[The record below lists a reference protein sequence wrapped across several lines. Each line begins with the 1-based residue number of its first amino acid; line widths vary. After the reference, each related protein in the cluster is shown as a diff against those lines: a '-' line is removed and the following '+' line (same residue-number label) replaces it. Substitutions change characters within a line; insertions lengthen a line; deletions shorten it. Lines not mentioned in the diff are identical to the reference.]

1 VTFAVNGGRVIPPAH
16 EGTMEPET
24 KSELRS
30 RMKRVLTEFA
40 ALESFNEDEEEAR
53 ANLEKEMRQVAH
65 SWEFLCGM
73 AEGVNIVTRMHPF
86 AVQDVTFRLVAR
98 LVMVCISKLGLEA
111 IQEVEDG
118 ESFPEEL

>member
-16 EGTMEPET
+16 KGTMEPES

-40 ALESFNEDEEEAR
+40 AIESYDDEEEQAR
-53 ANLEKEMRQVAH
+53 KDLEKEMRQVAH

-73 AEGVNIVTRMHPF
+73 AEGVNIVTRMYPF
-86 AVQDVTFRLVAR
+86 ATQDITYRLVAR

-118 ESFPEEL
+118 ESFPEEI

>member
-1 VTFAVNGGRVIPPAH
+1 VVNGGRVVPPAP
-16 EGTMEPET
+16 EGTMEPEA

-30 RMKRVLTEFA
+30 RMKRILAEFA
-40 ALESFNEDEEEAR
+40 AIESLDKDEDEARRDLEE
-53 ANLEKEMRQVAH
+53 EMRQVAH

-73 AEGVNIVTRMHPF
+73 AEGVNIVTRLYPY
-86 AVQDVTFRLVAR
+86 ASQDITFRLVAR